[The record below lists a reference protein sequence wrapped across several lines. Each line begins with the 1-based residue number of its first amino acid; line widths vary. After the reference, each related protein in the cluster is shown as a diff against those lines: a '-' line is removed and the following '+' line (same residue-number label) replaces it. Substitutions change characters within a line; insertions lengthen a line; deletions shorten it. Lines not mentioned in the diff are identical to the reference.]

1 MDCIRR
7 EATAARAGQSPFWKM
22 GTEQAGRAD
31 RPSRVGGETL
41 RDKAFAAQGV
51 SSGGWDEDSGFA
63 FLSSRPC
70 CFSYSESAILE
81 GGYRMENREPEK
93 RICSVFKSGE
103 STTSKAQFTQKW
115 IELINRME
123 LNKAATPAQQ

>member
-1 MDCIRR
+1 
-7 EATAARAGQSPFWKM
+7 M
-22 GTEQAGRAD
+22 GRKQAGRAD
-31 RPSRVGGETL
+31 RPSRVGCETL
-41 RDKAFAAQGV
+41 RDKVFAAQGV
-51 SSGGWDEDSGFA
+51 SSGGVGRGQRFR
-63 FLSSRPC
+63 FLSWRPC
-70 CFSYSESAILE
+70 GLSYSVLAILE

-123 LNKAATPAQQ
+123 RNKAATPAQQ